1 MNLEEP
7 AEFCVGHQGKVH
19 DCPTICPQV
28 TAGLAIN
35 GESLDLAGAQPSGDD
50 NIKCILLQALQYRC
64 FNVRFRTS
72 LAVL

>member
-7 AEFCVGHQGKVH
+7 AEFCVGYQGKVH

-50 NIKCILLQALQYRC
+50 NI
-64 FNVRFRTS
+64 
-72 LAVL
+72 